1 MKLELKRK
9 EFLKSWQTAER
20 FAGTKSVSEA
30 AQGIYIK
37 ASEDGQVTLKATDL
51 KTSVKLKA
59 EGVNILEPGEAV
71 IPVLIFGSMLKKA
84 EEDELLI
91 DITTERGFMKSGKNK
106 TKFAVIP
113 PDRFPAISE
122 SPDGE
127 EVCTVRGGILA
138 QLILEGNSAAS
149 LPDDYPKYL
158 GTCLLRTMAGSVR
171 IVSTDGKR
179 LSLSQW
185 VCDEVKADK
194 DLILP
199 ALAMKELGKNL
210 SAYEDKGIRISA
222 NEYMA
227 WFSADDIEFSL
238 QLVDAAFPKYER
250 ILNDVIQTSLKV
262 KGSDLTSALERID
275 IIARTKP
282 ARTAVLSLNPD
293 GVIKI
298 TARSPEAGMA
308 SEEFFAEIDGEPM
321 TVGFT
326 VGYFLD
332 GLKVLGTDDICI
344 EFSGAE
350 TQLRMKRRNSDD
362 FLYMLMPARLSEQD
376 KFSEDELQ

>member
-222 NEYMA
+222 NEYMT
-227 WFSADDIEFSL
+227 WFSADGIEFSL
-238 QLVDAAFPKYER
+238 RLVDAVFPKYER

-262 KGSDLTSALERID
+262 ITSALERID